1 MRVVRSAAP
10 VKAAIIA
17 ETSAAF
23 STAILQPRVVY
34 DPRQGAREARDGRA
48 RSVVKIN
55 FGSGPIRLDGWINV
69 DLDPSLRPDV
79 VTELTRG
86 VPFASGAVDFIFA
99 EDLVA
104 YLGLPGL
111 RVFLSECRRIL
122 KPQGAM
128 RVLTPDLARLARMYL
143 EAPAELVD
151 LWNRTV
157 GVPVTT
163 GTACE
168 VMNLAME
175 LAGRF
180 PYDSATLVQ
189 LAAEAGFDAV
199 RVGYR
204 ESRFAPLACLDCR
217 KPRES
222 LSMYHEF
229 YPRA

>member
-1 MRVVRSAAP
+1 VVR
-10 VKAAIIA
+10 
-17 ETSAAF
+17 
-23 STAILQPRVVY
+23 
-34 DPRQGAREARDGRA
+34 
-48 RSVVKIN
+48 IN
-55 FGSGPIRLDGWINV
+55 FGSGPFRLDGWINV
-69 DLDPSLRPDV
+69 DLDPALHPDV
-79 VTELTRG
+79 VTDLTRG
-86 VPFASGAVDFIFA
+86 APFATGAVDFIFT
-99 EDLVA
+99 EDLIA

-111 RVFLSECRRIL
+111 RVFLRECRRMI

-143 EAPAELVD
+143 EEPAALVA

-168 VMNLAME
+168 VFNLALE

-189 LAAEAGFDAV
+189 LAGEAGFEAV

-204 ESRFAPLACLDCR
+204 ESRFAPLADLDYR
-217 KPRES
+217 MPRES
-222 LSMYHEF
+222 VSMYHEL